1 METTRTSKELLKPAA
16 KFAGA
21 LGTVGGFI
29 GDVLSPLGP
38 ILSYLLYAAIS
49 VLIFSSIA
57 FIIVSK
63 AKREIFKSVA
73 LTSLLFSIVFGA
85 FSVFNHDTENGFLS
99 ENIDLVSSLQNS
111 LIGLENKMD
120 SVDTK
125 IDNVNDNVVE
135 GFKSISDQIYNLT
148 ELVKNSDPLENPITP
163 KDHIVNA
170 YLYYDRG
177 EMVKSQ
183 KSFENYF
190 QMTQQYKVD
199 VVLDY
204 VRVLESNQGFSSVK
218 LFFEDLNDQ
227 AQPGIEVASLLY
239 SSNSNVQL
247 LNKLMTLQYKQDPIY
262 KWALLTLNVS
272 TWFELSQESFSANSG
287 PAVEEMQIYIE
298 KTLNTSLENHLDL
311 GCDFSS
317 IQHYFLNPKSAKEL
331 VFTNT
336 MNNVPGYYN
345 WITPSYKGL
354 DLSKFEKL
362 KSLGCYRN

>member
-1 METTRTSKELLKPAA
+1 MKTTRTFKELLQPAA
-16 KFAGA
+16 KFAGV

-38 ILSYLLYAAIS
+38 ILSYLLYAAIG
-49 VLIFSSIA
+49 VLISSSIVS
-57 FIIVSK
+57 IIVSK

-120 SVDTK
+120 SMDTK

-135 GFKSISDQIYNLT
+135 GFESISDQIYNLT

-177 EMVKSQ
+177 DMVKSQ

-218 LFFEDLNDQ
+218 LFFEDLNNQ

-239 SSNSNVQL
+239 LSNSNVQL
-247 LNKLMTLQYKQDPIY
+247 LNKLMTLQSKQDPIY

-272 TWFELSQESFSANSG
+272 TWFELSQESFSANSV
-287 PAVEEMQIYIE
+287 ASVEEMQIYIV